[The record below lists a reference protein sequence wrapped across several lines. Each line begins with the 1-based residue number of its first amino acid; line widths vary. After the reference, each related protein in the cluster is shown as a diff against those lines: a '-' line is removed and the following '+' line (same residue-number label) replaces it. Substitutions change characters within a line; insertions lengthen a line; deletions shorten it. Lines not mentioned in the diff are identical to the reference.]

1 MKQDWHPDELTQ
13 HWTLSGEE
21 RALLGNKAGS
31 TRLSFAVLLKM
42 FQFEGRFPE
51 RREEVVT
58 TIVSHLASQ
67 TGVPPKAYF
76 EEEWSERTQRH
87 QRAQIREYCGLRL
100 FHAEDEPALIAWL
113 KERVGDTSR
122 ESN

>member
-31 TRLSFAVLLKM
+31 TRLSFAVLLKT
-42 FQFEGRFPE
+42 FQFEGHFPE

-58 TIVSHLASQ
+58 TIVFHLADQ
-67 TGVPPKAYF
+67 TGVPPEAYLKRNGARGPSAISAPRF
-76 EEEWSERTQRH
+76 ESTAVSSSSMPKMNRLL
-87 QRAQIREYCGLRL
+87 LR
-100 FHAEDEPALIAWL
+100 
-113 KERVGDTSR
+113 G
-122 ESN
+122 